1 MQAPSLPFSSRAL
14 SFLALSFLALSFLAL
29 SFLAIRDEGLSHPS
43 VAS

>member
-1 MQAPSLPFSSRAL
+1 MQAPSLPFSSR
-14 SFLALSFLALSFLAL
+14 ALSFLAL

>member
-1 MQAPSLPFSSRAL
+1 MQAPSLPFSSR
-14 SFLALSFLALSFLAL
+14 ALSFLALSFLAL